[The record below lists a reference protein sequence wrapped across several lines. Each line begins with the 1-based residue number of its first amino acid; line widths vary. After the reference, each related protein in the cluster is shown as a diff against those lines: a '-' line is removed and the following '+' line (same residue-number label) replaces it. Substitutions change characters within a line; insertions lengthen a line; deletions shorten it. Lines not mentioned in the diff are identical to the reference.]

1 MTQENFKARIGE
13 LQRIRM
19 AQYEEVEA
27 PRASGNAMCAM
38 KGCALRALARRNIA
52 RGEGRAR
59 TREARVREGGREV
72 K

>member
-1 MTQENFKARIGE
+1 MMQENFKACIGE

-27 PRASGNAMCAM
+27 PRTRGNAMCAM
-38 KGCALRALARRNIA
+38 KGCALHALARRNIV
-52 RGEGRAR
+52 RGEGCAQ
-59 TREARVREGGREV
+59 TREARVRKGGRKV